1 MTELVAGTA
10 SGLLMASIFVC
21 GGVLTLFPLVKDP
34 SPQFQALMDRTPPG
48 TLVIGM
54 TVLAYPVWGIIGAI
68 GGILYGIS
76 VEQVPGRGLGSPNLA
91 FTVAVVVVG
100 VMMAAPFAVLLRRV
114 IAGVLTITLA
124 FIGVFGWFLP
134 YFAE

>member
-1 MTELVAGTA
+1 MTTLVAGAA

-21 GGVLTLFPLVKDP
+21 GGVLTLFPLVRDP
-34 SPQFQALMDRTPPG
+34 SPQFRAIMRNTPPG
-48 TLVIGM
+48 TMVIGL
-54 TVLAYPVWGIIGAI
+54 TVLAYPVWGIIGVVM
-68 GGILYGIS
+68 GVLYSIS
-76 VEQVPGRGLGSPNLA
+76 VEQVPGRGLGSPNLV

-114 IAGVLTITLA
+114 VAGVVGITLA

-134 YFAE
+134 YFVE